1 MENKINKRISIWKL
15 FIFVI
20 YVCVFSIIGFSLPK
34 TINLINGLSETA
46 LYGQFASYAV
56 AIILA
61 WLFLYNY
68 SFLIKRRSY
77 FDIIFSFIKEINLS
91 LIKRRKLRRKRYE
104 KWIKKQ

>member
-46 LYGQFASYAV
+46 LYGQFASYSV
-56 AIILA
+56 AILLA

-77 FDIIFSFIKEINLS
+77 FDLIKEYLDYFNLV
-91 LIKRRKLRRKRYE
+91 LNKRRKIRRKRYE
-104 KWIKKQ
+104 RWIKKQ